1 MATYILLI
9 NWTEQGI
16 KSVKE
21 SPKRADL
28 ARAVATRLGCE
39 LKDIYMTIG
48 SYDLVALLEAPD
60 DAAMAKFVLAAAAT
74 GNIRTTTLKAFP
86 EASYR
91 EIIAALP

>member
-16 KSVKE
+16 MAIKE
-21 SPKRADL
+21 APKRADL
-28 ARAVATRLGCE
+28 ARAVAKRFGCE
-39 LKDIYMTIG
+39 LKDLYMTIG

-60 DAAMAKFVLAAAAT
+60 DAAMATFVLAVAST
-74 GNIRTTTLKAFP
+74 GNVRTTTLKAFP